1 LINQSSSQPG
11 ARPGTG
17 FMLKRND
24 ILVSGFDVWKVID
37 VQPDYIVA
45 LLQSNIDGNV
55 DQEEDNIGE
64 FILRSDILEN

>member
-1 LINQSSSQPG
+1 MINQTSSQPG

-24 ILVSGFDVWKVID
+24 ILISGFDVWKVID
-37 VQPDYIVA
+37 VQPDYVVA
-45 LLQSNIDGNV
+45 LLQSDINGLV

-64 FILRSDILEN
+64 FILRSDIDEG